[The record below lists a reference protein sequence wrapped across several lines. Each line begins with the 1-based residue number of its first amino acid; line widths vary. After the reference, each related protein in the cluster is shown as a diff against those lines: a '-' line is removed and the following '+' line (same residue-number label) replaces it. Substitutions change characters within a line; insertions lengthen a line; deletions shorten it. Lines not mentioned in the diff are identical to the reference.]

1 MKTTLLHRSQTSRR
15 AGIHLT
21 LVAAVALTAVACDL
35 DIVDTNAP
43 TVESLT
49 NSPSREV
56 LARAATGIFAQTYIS
71 IGTEIQFYA
80 LYGREGYNL
89 LGNDPRETNEQI
101 RGPQDPSGRNSG
113 NWLGPYS
120 AIRTINAY
128 LTALETAS
136 GLTDAEIR
144 ASEGMAKT
152 FKAWHLHRLA
162 VRTGELGIPIDVDRP
177 ISGEPATFVSFSDAM
192 ATVSALLDE
201 AMADLQAA
209 GTVSF
214 PFSVGPGLA
223 DFDTPA
229 DFIAFNRALAAKVLV
244 HRATF
249 VDCAT
254 CWDEAAT
261 ALDASFV
268 TDAGL
273 PDALE
278 QGAYYAYSSAAGEP
292 ANPVSEPLSSDRFWV
307 HPSIVSGA
315 QVDGS
320 GTPDLRLTQKVLDSG
335 RSITL
340 DDLTG
345 THKPVLYNSSSNP
358 ASPDLGA
365 DIPWI
370 HNEELLLLRA
380 EIRWNTGDPAGA
392 VADLDLIRQ
401 HAGGLPASGLT
412 AASSDDAFVTELL
425 YNRLYSL
432 LWEQGTRWI
441 DARRYDRR
449 DTLPL
454 DRSGDRV
461 FESMIVP
468 ADECAARSLTP
479 PCAPLSL

>member
-1 MKTTLLHRSQTSRR
+1 MKTTLHNRSQRFRR
-15 AGIHLT
+15 AGAQLA
-21 LVAAVALTAVACDL
+21 LVAAVGLAVVACDL

-49 NSPSREV
+49 DSPSREV
-56 LARAATGIFAQTYIS
+56 LARAATGIFAQTYS
-71 IGTEIQFYA
+71 NVGTEIQFYA

-113 NWLGPYS
+113 IWLGPYS

-152 FKAWHLHRLA
+152 LKAWHLHRLA
-162 VRTGELGIPIDVDRP
+162 VRTGELGIALDVDRP
-177 ISGEPATFVSFSDAM
+177 ISGEPAPFVGFDAAM
-192 ATVSALLDE
+192 AAASALLDE
-201 AMADLQAA
+201 AVEDLQAA

-214 PFSVGPGLA
+214 PFTVAPGLA
-223 DFDTPA
+223 DFDSPA

-249 VDCAT
+249 VGCTA

-273 PDALE
+273 PDALGV
-278 QGAYYAYSSAAGEP
+278 GAYYAFSSSAGEP
-292 ANPVSEPLSSDRFWV
+292 SNPVSEPLSSDRLWV
-307 HPSIVSGA
+307 HPSIVTGA

-320 GTPDLRLTQKVLDSG
+320 GAADLRLTRKVLDSG
-335 RSITL
+335 RSVTL

-345 THKPVLYNSSSNP
+345 THKPVLYNSASSP
-358 ASPDLGA
+358 SSPDLGA

-380 EIRWNTGDPAGA
+380 EIRWNTGDRTGA
-392 VADLDLIRQ
+392 VDDLDLIRE

-412 AASSDDAFVTELL
+412 SGSSDDAFVTELL

-432 LWEQGTRWI
+432 MWSQGTRWI
-441 DARRYDRR
+441 DARRYDRL

-454 DRSGDRV
+454 DRPGDAV

-479 PCAPLSL
+479 PCSPLG